1 MSFKTRQ
8 KGPRKAGEI
17 VQAETFFRFV
27 QIESLTNVSKSP
39 KSRRET
45 LKTMN
50 FTELSTFIEEH
61 GTIRGK
67 GRLNISDL
75 DDNAKHP
82 TLLTA
87 KRPFVQLQLKRAHYD
102 NLPKGTEY
110 MRNML
115 QQEYWIIG
123 LRNASGK
130 IQLI

>member
-27 QIESLTNVSKSP
+27 QIECLTNVSKSP

-75 DDNAKHP
+75 DDNAKRSDFIKTKP
-82 TLLTA
+82 SVVKLLL
-87 KRPFVQLQLKRAHYD
+87 KRPQCYNLQ
-102 NLPKGTEY
+102 KG
-110 MRNML
+110 
-115 QQEYWIIG
+115 
-123 LRNASGK
+123 
-130 IQLI
+130 